1 MAHFQPNSSPNTALA
16 LVLPESAMEIIQ
28 PLRSFYDAAAI
39 KWPPHLNIFYPF
51 VQPSSIESASDY
63 LSEHLHTIF
72 KIPLSI
78 RFGSVEV
85 LSGGKKRPSFLV
97 LRPDKESEEL
107 IQDFYELL
115 SREFPEV
122 RNAVTRKEF
131 KPHLTIGQV
140 HGGNDGKIFHF
151 KEKFEILCR
160 AIGEVEIGLATMQRI
175 EGKMT
180 YVRTWGVKEYPIALS
195 PECVPGTV
203 VKRDAWTYKPA
214 AYESGDEEDE
224 GHESDGKEQVVDKW
238 EPLNVTE
245 GTKTPGRSLALST
258 YNVFV
263 DTDIIEKQNNRW
275 WAICQKLI
283 ASNSTIICLQE
294 VSDDCLAMIGNAWEV
309 RQKYPY
315 ISHSPEKPLL
325 RLRNC
330 VVLSSVPFSWEEV
343 STGIQGR
350 SICVSKFD
358 QFGFYSTPSPIES
371 EDEDAPGPPKI
382 WQSLIIANV
391 HLPAY
396 HTDESVKTRT
406 EYTDLIKSYLDTAY
420 PSNPVLIV
428 GDMNIPNDASIS
440 YAVSHKIIT
449 ESSGAS
455 YAALFPSASYADAWL
470 TAGEGLDGNTFDP
483 ITNTLAFENA
493 QHGSSIPIAP
503 QRYDRIYLRLQ
514 GGDNLL
520 IREAR
525 VVLDASVPPSSDHYM
540 LTSRLSFL
548 DSSKQ
553 PTPET
558 LLPLPQTTLQDSDLI
573 DILKSNSCFPTPTE
587 TALRHQ
593 AIASLT
599 ACLNGLPDLTST
611 PTTLADAAFSLRLV
625 PVGSF
630 GLGTYTS
637 TSDTDILAIG
647 SISTPLFWRIA
658 KQRIKKFRGE
668 PANSATLTSSDAL
681 NVKIVR
687 YVDATIPMLI
697 LLVGDKIR
705 IDLQYTTAVSVLA
718 NFDAIP
724 FQPLNSP
731 LWNLTVPTL
740 KKLQAWRDLLFLL
753 SRIPNLAKYRLA
765 YRFIK
770 LWAEKKGV
778 YSSKFGFFGGVH
790 ISLLL
795 ARISM
800 LLPPTATASHLIAA
814 FFTHYST
821 ANWNDATIFM
831 PGTGKVLRYQRATR
845 DKMVILTI
853 NTPVINVAA
862 NATIHTVRTL
872 SSELEK
878 AAAKFELDATF
889 TDVVGNFGD
898 DSSKEIPIGVNDFLE
913 GYNRYIKVDV
923 QFWGLNRQGGR
934 ALVGWVES
942 RLVGLLVELGRQT
955 PGLDARIWP
964 GRFHEVKPRLVEGPE
979 EDTEGTATEEKEEE
993 IRELRGFYLIAL
1005 SPALT
1010 SAQMTKEEKRNGEAA
1025 FAAVLRNFETAVTKH
1040 KEKYDPSTSWVSV
1053 SCVKP
1058 DEFVTEKGNT
1068 AELDLTM
1075 VWDGG
1080 EADENGD
1087 GIPDDED
1094 SEEEE
1099 DPDIA
1104 DLLIDGEEVEEEDDF
1119 FGSFRKGFKK
1129 NKNTSTT
1136 GAHKNSGPTAK
1147 LRPSHEVFNRLK
1159 WDSKYDASAYVIGY
1173 EDRFRGV
1180 LEIGV
1185 DKWKTEMSD
1194 EEFVPMHRVV
1204 YFKDRKTGEMLWDRE
1219 KRIDKIFGSGNTVD
1233 GKKKGKK

>member
-1 MAHFQPNSSPNTALA
+1 MAHFQPSSSPNTALA
-16 LVLPESAMEIIQ
+16 LVLPESTMEIIQ

-39 KWPPHLNIFYPF
+39 KWPPHLNLFYPF
-51 VQPSSIESASDY
+51 VHPSAIESVSEY
-63 LSEHLHTIF
+63 LTEHLHTIF
-72 KIPLSI
+72 KVPLSI

-85 LSGGKKRPSFLV
+85 FGGGKKRPSFLV

-115 SREFPEV
+115 GREFPEV

-140 HGGNDGKIFHF
+140 YGGNEGKIFHF
-151 KEKFEILCR
+151 QEKFKMLCK
-160 AIGEVEIGLATMQRI
+160 AIGEVEVGLATMQRV

-180 YVRTWGVKEYPIALS
+180 YVRTWGVKEYPFTLS
-195 PECVPGTV
+195 LECVPGSV
-203 VKRDAWTYKPA
+203 VKRDTWTYKSA
-214 AYESGDEEDE
+214 AYDSGDEGSENHEDRE
-224 GHESDGKEQVVDKW
+224 EEQTLNKW
-238 EPLNVTE
+238 ERVNIVE
-245 GTKTPGRSLALST
+245 ETKTAGRSLTLST

-263 DTDIIEKQNNRW
+263 DTDNTKNQDSRW
-275 WAICQKLI
+275 WAICKKLI

-294 VSDDCLAMIGNAWEV
+294 VSDGCLAMIGNSWEV

-330 VVLSSVPFSWEEV
+330 IILSSVPFSWEEV
-343 STGIQGR
+343 STDIQGR
-350 SICVSKFD
+350 SICLAKFD
-358 QFGFYSTPSPIES
+358 QFGFYSTPAPIES
-371 EDEDAPGPPKI
+371 EDEDAPGPPTA
-382 WQSLIIANV
+382 WHPLIVANV

-396 HTDESVKTRT
+396 HTDEAVKLRT
-406 EYTDLIKSYLDTAY
+406 DYVGLVKSHLDTNY
-420 PSNPVLIV
+420 PGNPVIIV
-428 GDMNIPNDASIS
+428 GDMNIANDTSIS
-440 YAVSHKIIT
+440 HAVTHKIIT
-449 ESSGAS
+449 ESSGAA
-455 YAALFPSASYADAWL
+455 YGDLFPPASYADAWL
-470 TAGEGLDGNTFDP
+470 VSGEGLEGNTFDP
-483 ITNTLAFENA
+483 ATNSIAFENA
-493 QHGSSIPIAP
+493 GHGSSIPIVP
-503 QRYDRIYLRLQ
+503 QRYDRIYVRLQ

-525 VVLDASVPPSSDHYM
+525 VVLDTSVPPSSDHYM
-540 LTSRLSFL
+540 LTSKLSFI

-558 LLPLPQTTLQDSDLI
+558 LLSLPQTALQDSDLI
-573 DILKSNSCFPTPTE
+573 ELLKSNSCFPTPAE

-593 AIASLT
+593 AVASLT
-599 ACLNGLPDLTST
+599 ACLNGLPDLTTAPENSSD
-611 PTTLADAAFSLRLV
+611 TTFTLRLV

-658 KQRIKKFRGE
+658 KQRIKRFRGK
-668 PANSATLTSSDAL
+668 AADSSSLTSSDAL
-681 NVKIVR
+681 SVKIVR

-697 LLVGDKIR
+697 LLIGDKIR
-705 IDLQYTTAVSVLA
+705 IDLQYTTAVSVLS
-718 NFDAIP
+718 NFDTIP

-795 ARISM
+795 ARVAM
-800 LLPPTATASHLIAA
+800 LLPPTATASQLIAA

-821 ANWNDATIFM
+821 TKWDDSVIFM

-862 NATIHTVRTL
+862 NATIHTVHTL

-889 TDVVGNFGD
+889 SDVVGSFGD
-898 DSSKEIPIGVNDFLE
+898 DTSKEIPIGVNEFLG

-964 GRFHEVKPRLVEGPE
+964 GRFHETKAQQLEAEEGADGE
-979 EDTEGTATEEKEEE
+979 QKEEKKEEMG
-993 IRELRGFYLIAL
+993 ELRGFYLVAL
-1005 SPALT
+1005 SP
-1010 SAQMTKEEKRNGEAA
+1010 SSKSSQMTKEEKRNGEAA

-1040 KEKYDPSTSWVSV
+1040 KEKYDPSTSWISV

-1068 AELDLTM
+1068 VELDLTM

-1104 DLLIDGEEVEEEDDF
+1104 DLLLDGEEAEDEDDF
-1119 FGSFRKGFKK
+1119 FGSLRKGSKK
-1129 NKNTSTT
+1129 NKNASAVTQ
-1136 GAHKNSGPTAK
+1136 KNSGPTAK

-1204 YFKDRKTGEMLWDRE
+1204 YFKERKTGEMLWDRE
-1219 KRIDKIFGSGNTVD
+1219 KRIDKIFGSGNTAD

>member
-16 LVLPESAMEIIQ
+16 LVLPESAMEAIQ
-28 PLRSFYDAAAI
+28 PLRSLYDAAAI
-39 KWPPHLNIFYPF
+39 KWPPHLNLFYPF
-51 VQPSSIESASDY
+51 VQPSDIESASDY
-63 LSEHLHTIF
+63 LSDHLHTIF
-72 KIPLSI
+72 KVPLSI
-78 RFGSVEV
+78 KFGSVEV
-85 LSGGKKRPSFLV
+85 FSGGKKRPSFLV

-107 IQDFYELL
+107 IQDFYELI

-140 HGGNDGKIFHF
+140 YGGDSGKIFYF
-151 KEKFEILCR
+151 KRKFGMLCR
-160 AIGEVEIGLATMQRI
+160 AIGEVEAGLATMKRI
-175 EGKMT
+175 DGKMT
-180 YVRTWGVKEYPIALS
+180 YVRTWGVNGYPFTLS
-195 PECVPGTV
+195 PECVPGSV
-203 VKRDAWTYKPA
+203 VKRHAWKYKTA
-214 AYESGDEEDE
+214 VYESEEEEDE
-224 GHESDGKEQVVDKW
+224 EFENEEDEQLVDKW
-238 EPLNVTE
+238 EPVTITE
-245 GTKTPGRSLALST
+245 GARTPGRSLTLST

-263 DTDIIEKQNNRW
+263 DTDNIGNQDSRW
-275 WAICQKLI
+275 WAICKKLM
-283 ASNSTIICLQE
+283 ASNSTVLCLQE
-294 VSDDCLAMIGNAWEV
+294 VSDDCLEMIGNSWEV
-309 RQKYPY
+309 RRKYPY

-330 VVLSSVPFSWEEV
+330 VILSSVPFSWEEV
-343 STGIQGR
+343 STEIQGR
-350 SICVSKFD
+350 SICVAKFD
-358 QFGFYSTPSPIES
+358 QFGYYTTPAPIEP
-371 EDEDAPGPPKI
+371 EDEDSPGPPKI
-382 WQSLIIANV
+382 WQSLVIANV

-396 HTDESVKTRT
+396 HTDESVKNRT
-406 EYTDLIKSYLDTAY
+406 EYTARIKSYLDTTY

-428 GDMNIPNDASIS
+428 GDTNIPNDDTIS
-440 YAVSHKIIT
+440 YAVSHNIIT
-449 ESSGAS
+449 ESSGAA
-455 YAALFPSASYADAWL
+455 YAALFPSGSYADAWL
-470 TAGEGLDGNTFDP
+470 VAGEGLEGNTFDP
-483 ITNTLAFENA
+483 TTNPLALENA
-493 QHGSSIPIAP
+493 TNGSSIPIAP
-503 QRYDRIYLRLQ
+503 QRYDRIFLRLQ
-514 GGDNLL
+514 GGENLL

-525 VVLDASVPPSSDHYM
+525 VVLDVDVPPSSDHYM
-540 LTSRLSFL
+540 LTSKLSFL

-553 PTPET
+553 PTPES
-558 LLPLPQTTLQDSDLI
+558 LLPLPQTNLQDFDLI
-573 DILKSNSCFPTPTE
+573 SLLKSNSCFPTPDE

-599 ACLNGLPDLTST
+599 ACLNGLTDLTTT
-611 PTTLADAAFSLRLV
+611 PTATTDTAFSLRLV

-637 TSDTDILAIG
+637 SSDTDILAIG

-658 KQRIKKFRGE
+658 KQRVKRFRGK
-668 PANSATLTSSDAL
+668 AADSSTLTSLDAL
-681 NVKIVR
+681 SVKIVR

-697 LLVGDKIR
+697 LLIGDKIR
-705 IDLQYTTAVSVLA
+705 IDLQYTTAVSVLTH
-718 NFDAIP
+718 FDTIP
-724 FQPLNSP
+724 FQPLNAP
-731 LWNLTVPTL
+731 IWNLTVPTL

-795 ARISM
+795 ARVSM
-800 LLPPTATASHLIAA
+800 LLPPTATASHLITA
-814 FFTHYST
+814 FFAHYST
-821 ANWNDATIFM
+821 TNWDDAIIAM
-831 PGTGKVLRYQRATR
+831 PGTGKILRYQRATR

-878 AAAKFELDATF
+878 AAAKFEIDASF
-889 TDVVGNFGD
+889 SDVVANFGVD
-898 DSSKEIPIGVNDFLE
+898 ASKEIPIGVNDFLE

-964 GRFHEVKPRLVEGPE
+964 GRFHETKSSQAEPAE
-979 EDTEGTATEEKEEE
+979 EGTEDKQAKQEEVN
-993 IRELRGFYLIAL
+993 ELRGFYLVAL
-1005 SPALT
+1005 SPSPT
-1010 SAQMTKEEKRNGEAA
+1010 SSQMTKEEKRNGEAA

-1040 KEKYDPSTSWVSV
+1040 KEKYDPSTSWISV

-1058 DEFVTEKGNT
+1058 EEFVTEKGNI

-1099 DPDIA
+1099 EDPNIA

-1119 FGSFRKGFKK
+1119 FGSLRKGSKK
-1129 NKNTSTT
+1129 NKTNPTT
-1136 GAHKNSGPTAK
+1136 GTPKNSGPTAK

-1204 YFKDRKTGEMLWDRE
+1204 YFKERKTGEILWDRE
-1219 KRIDKIFGSGNTVD
+1219 KRIDKIFGSGNKVD
-1233 GKKKGKK
+1233 EKKKGKR

>member
-1 MAHFQPNSSPNTALA
+1 MAHFQPNPSPSTALA
-16 LVLPESAMEIIQ
+16 LVLPESAMDAIQ

-39 KWPPHLNIFYPF
+39 KWPPHLNLFYPF
-51 VQPSSIESASDY
+51 VQPSDLESASEY

-72 KIPLSI
+72 KVPLSI

-85 LSGGKKRPSFLV
+85 FSGGKKRPSFLV

-107 IQDFYELL
+107 IQDFYTLL
-115 SREFPEV
+115 CREFPEISS
-122 RNAVTRKEF
+122 AVKRKQF

-140 HGGNDGKIFHF
+140 HAGNEGKIFYF
-151 KEKFEILCR
+151 KRKFGMLCR
-160 AIGEVEIGLATMQRI
+160 AIGEVEAGLATMQRI
-175 EGKMT
+175 DGKMT
-180 YVRTWGVKEYPIALS
+180 YVRTWGVKEYPFALS
-195 PECVPGTV
+195 PECVPGSV
-203 VKRDAWTYKPA
+203 VKREAWTYKSA
-214 AYESGDEEDE
+214 AYHKTEDEEYSEDE
-224 GHESDGKEQVVDKW
+224 NEEQDQTVDKW
-238 EPLNVTE
+238 EPVAITDE
-245 GTKTPGRSLALST
+245 AKTPGRSLTLST
-258 YNVFV
+258 YNVFT
-263 DTDIIEKQNNRW
+263 DTDILVKEDGRW
-275 WAICQKLI
+275 WAICRKLI

-294 VSDDCLAMIGNAWEV
+294 VSDDCLEMIGNSWEV

-330 VVLSSVPFSWEEV
+330 VILSSAPFSWEEV
-343 STGIQGR
+343 STAVQGR
-350 SICVSKFD
+350 SICVAKFD
-358 QFGFYSTPSPIES
+358 QFGFYSAPIS
-371 EDEDAPGPPKI
+371 VGSGDEDAPGPPGV
-382 WQSLIIANV
+382 WRSLVVANV

-396 HTDESVKTRT
+396 HTDESAQIRT
-406 EYTDLIKSYLDTAY
+406 EYANLVKAHLDATY
-420 PSNPVLIV
+420 PDNPVLIV
-428 GDMNIPNDASIS
+428 GDTNIPNDDTIS
-440 YAVSHKIIT
+440 YAVAHNIIN

-455 YAALFPSASYADAWL
+455 YAALFPSTCYADAWL
-470 TAGEGLDGNTFDP
+470 IAGEGLGGNTFDP
-483 ITNTLAFENA
+483 TTNTLAFENA
-493 QHGSSIPIAP
+493 QNGSSIPISP

-514 GGDNLL
+514 GGDSLL

-525 VVLDASVPPSSDHYM
+525 VVFDTSVPPSSDHYM
-540 LTSRLSFL
+540 LTSKLSFI

-553 PTPET
+553 PAPET
-558 LLPLPQTTLQDSDLI
+558 LLALPETTLQDDDLVSF
-573 DILKSNSCFPTPTE
+573 LKSNNCFPTANE

-593 AIASLT
+593 AVASLT
-599 ACLNGLPDLTST
+599 ACLNGLPDLTTT
-611 PTTLADAAFSLRLV
+611 PTTSTDATFSLRLV

-647 SISTPLFWRIA
+647 SISTLLFWRIA
-658 KQRIKKFRGE
+658 KQRIKKFRGK
-668 PANSATLTSSDAL
+668 PADSPTLTPSDAL
-681 NVKIVR
+681 SVKIVR

-697 LLVGDKIR
+697 LLIGDKIR

-718 NFDAIP
+718 NFDTIP
-724 FQPLNSP
+724 LQPLNSP

-753 SRIPNLAKYRLA
+753 SRIPNLARYRLA

-795 ARISM
+795 SRISM
-800 LLPPTATASHLIAA
+800 LLPPTATASQLIAA

-821 ANWNDATIFM
+821 TKWDEAIIAM

-862 NATIHTVRTL
+862 NATIHTVHTL

-878 AAAKFELDATF
+878 AAAKFELDAGF
-889 TDVVGNFGD
+889 SDVVGNFGD
-898 DSSKEIPIGVNDFLE
+898 DGLKEIPIGVNDFLG

-964 GRFHEVKPRLVEGPE
+964 GRFHEVKPLE
-979 EDTEGTATEEKEEE
+979 EAHSSETENPAPNEDEVN
-993 IRELRGFYLIAL
+993 ELRGFYLV
-1005 SPALT
+1005 ALT
-1010 SAQMTKEEKRNGEAA
+1010 PSATSSQMTKEEKRNGEAA

-1040 KEKYDPSTSWVSV
+1040 KEKYDPSTSYISV

-1058 DEFVTEKGNT
+1058 DEFVTEKGNRV
-1068 AELDLTM
+1068 ELDQTM

-1094 SEEEE
+1094 SDEEE
-1099 DPDIA
+1099 DPEIA

-1119 FGSFRKGFKK
+1119 FGSLRKGSKK
-1129 NKNTSTT
+1129 GKNASATI
-1136 GAHKNSGPTAK
+1136 HKTSGPTAK

-1204 YFKDRKTGEMLWDRE
+1204 YFKERKTGEILWDRE

-1233 GKKKGKK
+1233 EKKKGKK

>member
-1 MAHFQPNSSPNTALA
+1 MAHFQPSPSPNTALA
-16 LVLPESAMEIIQ
+16 LVLPESTMEIIQ

-39 KWPPHLNIFYPF
+39 KWPPHLNLFYPF
-51 VQPSSIESASDY
+51 VQPSDIESVSEY

-72 KIPLSI
+72 KVPLSI

-85 LSGGKKRPSFLV
+85 FSGGKKRPSFLV

-115 SREFPEV
+115 GREFPEV

-140 HGGNDGKIFHF
+140 YGGNTGKIHYF
-151 KEKFEILCR
+151 KEKFNMLCR
-160 AIGEVEIGLATMQRI
+160 AIGDVEVGLATMQRV
-175 EGKMT
+175 EGKMA
-180 YVRTWGVKEYPIALS
+180 YVRTWGVKEYPVALS
-195 PECVPGTV
+195 LECVPGSV
-203 VKRDAWTYKPA
+203 LKRDTWTYKTT
-214 AYESGDEEDE
+214 AYESGNEEDE
-224 GHESDGKEQVVDKW
+224 ENDDGEEEQVMDKW
-238 EPLNVTE
+238 EPITTTE
-245 GTKTPGRSLALST
+245 ETKTPGRSLTVST

-263 DTDIIEKQNNRW
+263 DTDNTEKQDSRW
-275 WAICQKLI
+275 WAICKKLI
-283 ASNSTIICLQE
+283 ASGSTIICLQE
-294 VSDDCLAMIGNAWEV
+294 VSDDCLAMIGNSWEV
-309 RQKYPY
+309 RQKYPF

-330 VVLSSVPFSWEEV
+330 VILSSAPFSWEEV
-343 STGIQGR
+343 STDIQGR
-350 SICVSKFD
+350 SICVAKFD
-358 QFGFYSTPSPIES
+358 QFGFYSTPAPIES
-371 EDEDAPGPPKI
+371 DEDAPGPPKI
-382 WQSLIIANV
+382 WQSLIVANV

-396 HTDESVKTRT
+396 HTDEAVKLRT
-406 EYTDLIKSYLDTAY
+406 DYVNLVKSHLDTNY
-420 PSNPVLIV
+420 PANPVIIV
-428 GDMNIPNDASIS
+428 GDMNIPNDSSIS
-440 YAVSHKIIT
+440 HAVTHRIIT

-455 YAALFPSASYADAWL
+455 YADLFPAASYADAWL
-470 TAGEGLDGNTFDP
+470 IAGEGIEGNTFDP
-483 ITNTLAFENA
+483 TTNTTAFENA
-493 QHGSSIPIAP
+493 EHGSSIPIAP

-514 GGDNLL
+514 GGDSLL

-525 VVLDASVPPSSDHYM
+525 VILDTSVPPPSDHYM
-540 LTSRLSFL
+540 LTSRLSFI

-558 LLPLPQTTLQDSDLI
+558 LLPLPQTSLQDSDLI
-573 DILKSNSCFPTPTE
+573 DLLKSNSCFPTPAE

-599 ACLNGLPDLTST
+599 ACLNGLPDLITT
-611 PTTLADAAFSLRLV
+611 PTTSTDTTFSLRLV

-658 KQRIKKFRGE
+658 KQRIKKFRGK
-668 PANSATLTSSDAL
+668 SVDSSSLTSSDAL
-681 NVKIVR
+681 SVKIVR

-697 LLVGDKIR
+697 LLIGDKIR
-705 IDLQYTTAVSVLA
+705 IDLQYTTAVSVLT
-718 NFDAIP
+718 NFDTIP

-800 LLPPTATASHLIAA
+800 LLPPTATASHLITA
-814 FFTHYST
+814 FFAHYST
-821 ANWNDATIFM
+821 TKWDESIIFM

-862 NATIHTVRTL
+862 NATIHTVHTL

-889 TDVVGNFGD
+889 SDVAGNFGHD
-898 DSSKEIPIGVNDFLE
+898 TSKEIPVGVSEFLE

-964 GRFHEVKPRLVEGPE
+964 GRFHETKLQQIESE
-979 EDTEGTATEEKEEE
+979 EITEGEQKEEE
-993 IRELRGFYLIAL
+993 LGELRGFYLVAL
-1005 SPALT
+1005 SPSST
-1010 SAQMTKEEKRNGEAA
+1010 SSQMTKEEKRNGEAA

-1040 KEKYDPSTSWVSV
+1040 KEKYDPSTSWISV

-1068 AELDLTM
+1068 VELDLTM

-1104 DLLIDGEEVEEEDDF
+1104 DLLIDGEEAEDEDDF
-1119 FGSFRKGFKK
+1119 FGSLRKGSKK
-1129 NKNTSTT
+1129 SKNASLTGVQKNT
-1136 GAHKNSGPTAK
+1136 GPTAK

-1204 YFKDRKTGEMLWDRE
+1204 YFKERKTGDILWDRE
-1219 KRIDKIFGSGNTVD
+1219 KRIDKIFGSGNTTD